1 MAAQVAAV
9 RAVSRAPEEPPPL
22 PSGGPARP
30 ASGQRAAAA
39 GPLRRGGGRQ
49 AGPAEPAAAGG
60 ARPGGAAA
68 PGRPARP
75 ARHRR
80 ALHLLPRSACRRPPR
95 SRSAATTTTGI
106 VPPPAPSPA
115 AWQPGSRRRRGGAA
129 PADGAAGRPSK
140 RETPDENGKTQRAD
154 SLIMKKIKKKKKKKH
169 REDVRGKRLKMYNK
183 EVQTVCAG
191 LTRIDK
197 ETLSQGQC
205 NNLEMNKESFRYLKD
220 EQLCR
225 LNLGMQ
231 EYRIPQGVQTP
242 FVTHQEHS
250 VRSSFLKTGTKFSN
264 FIHEEHQSNGGALVL
279 HAYMDELS
287 FLSPVEMER
296 FAEEFLALSFSENDK
311 NAAYYALAIVHGAA
325 AYLPDFLDY
334 FAFNFPN
341 TPVKMEILG
350 KKDIETTTISN
361 FHSQVNRTYCC
372 GTYRAGPMRQISLV
386 GAVDEEVGDYFPE
399 FLDMLEESPFLR
411 MTLPWGTL
419 SSLRLQ
425 CRSQS
430 DDGPI
435 MWVRPGEQMIPTA
448 DMPKSPFKRR
458 RSMNEIKNLQY
469 LPRTSEPREVLFE
482 DRTRAH
488 ADHVGQGFDWQSTA
502 AVGVLKAVQFGEW
515 SDQPRITKDVVCFHA
530 EDFTDVV
537 QRLQL
542 DLHEPPVSQIGAYD
556 QQIWEKSI
564 EQTEMKGFKS
574 KPKKKGHIQPDLID
588 VDLIRGSTFAK
599 AKPEIPWTSL
609 TRKGIVRVVF
619 FPLFSQWW
627 IQVTSQRIFMWLLV
641 LYVMQVVAVVLYFMM
656 PVVNASEVMGP
667 MCLMLLMGTVHC
679 QIVSTQINKPSG
691 NNGLSR
697 RRRIRRV
704 KLVAEKGTETE
715 NGVNAVNN
723 GIKHRHA
730 RSEYR
735 LLHFK
740 EKNKL
745 SDGEKSHQDDCT
757 NRGGVSD
764 ELSSEED
771 AEAMAQRILLRQN
784 VEGASSDNSYEE
796 KKRPLVSLNQAVS
809 QVKQALKGA
818 RDSDSV
824 VESELES
831 TLYSQDSRSCGSV
844 GSRSCSV
851 TRRDSESTRHDSETE
866 DMLWD
871 DLLHGPE
878 CRSSCTSDSEEMT
891 VRGTRRDLK
900 EDVFQQNHLFWLQN
914 TSPASAKV
922 SALIWEGNDCKKVD
936 MSVLEISGI
945 IMSRVNAYQQGVGYQ
960 MLGNIIT
967 IGLAFLPFLYRLFR
981 ADNLEQLCSFSL
993 KELLHIF
1000 CGAPASTPVIVL
1012 SAINFLERLCLTWMF
1027 FFMMCVAERT
1037 YKQRFLFAKL
1047 FSHITSA
1054 RKAKKYEIPHFR
1066 LKKVENIKIWLSLR
1080 SYLKRRGPQR
1090 SVDVVVSS
1098 VFLLALSI
1106 AFICCAQVL
1115 KGHKTFLN
1123 AAYNWE
1129 FLIWEAALLLFLLR
1143 LASLGSETNK
1153 KYSNISILLT
1163 EQINLYLKME
1173 KKPNKKEQLSL
1184 VNNVLK
1190 LSTKLLKELDT
1201 PFRLYG
1207 LTMNPLIYNITRVV
1221 ILSAVSGV
1229 ISDLLGFNIRLWKI
1243 KP

>member
-1 MAAQVAAV
+1 MA
-9 RAVSRAPEEPPPL
+9 
-22 PSGGPARP
+22 
-30 ASGQRAAAA
+30 
-39 GPLRRGGGRQ
+39 RRDAISWYQ
-49 AGPAEPAAAGG
+49 
-60 ARPGGAAA
+60 
-68 PGRPARP
+68 
-75 ARHRR
+75 
-80 ALHLLPRSACRRPPR
+80 
-95 SRSAATTTTGI
+95 
-106 VPPPAPSPA
+106 
-115 AWQPGSRRRRGGAA
+115 
-129 PADGAAGRPSK
+129 
-140 RETPDENGKTQRAD
+140 
-154 SLIMKKIKKKKKKKH
+154 KK
-169 REDVRGKRLKMYNK
+169 
-183 EVQTVCAG
+183 
-191 LTRIDK
+191 
-197 ETLSQGQC
+197 
-205 NNLEMNKESFRYLKD
+205 
-220 EQLCR
+220 
-225 LNLGMQ
+225 
-231 EYRIPQGVQTP
+231 
-242 FVTHQEHS
+242 
-250 VRSSFLKTGTKFSN
+250 
-264 FIHEEHQSNGGALVL
+264 
-279 HAYMDELS
+279 
-287 FLSPVEMER
+287 
-296 FAEEFLALSFSENDK
+296 
-311 NAAYYALAIVHGAA
+311 
-325 AYLPDFLDY
+325 
-334 FAFNFPN
+334 
-341 TPVKMEILG
+341 
-350 KKDIETTTISN
+350 
-361 FHSQVNRTYCC
+361 
-372 GTYRAGPMRQISLV
+372 
-386 GAVDEEVGDYFPE
+386 
-399 FLDMLEESPFLR
+399 
-411 MTLPWGTL
+411 
-419 SSLRLQ
+419 
-425 CRSQS
+425 
-430 DDGPI
+430 
-435 MWVRPGEQMIPTA
+435 
-448 DMPKSPFKRR
+448 
-458 RSMNEIKNLQY
+458 
-469 LPRTSEPREVLFE
+469 
-482 DRTRAH
+482 
-488 ADHVGQGFDWQSTA
+488 
-502 AVGVLKAVQFGEW
+502 
-515 SDQPRITKDVVCFHA
+515 
-530 EDFTDVV
+530 
-537 QRLQL
+537 
-542 DLHEPPVSQIGAYD
+542 IGAYD
-556 QQIWEKSI
+556 QQIWEKAV
-564 EQTEMKGFKS
+564 EQTQMKVPAAGGGAGPAPLAAHSAVCSAPQGFKN

-588 VDLIRGSTFAK
+588 VDLISGSTFAK

-641 LYVMQVVAVVLYFMM
+641 LYVMQVVAVVLYFMV
-656 PVVNASEVMGP
+656 PVVSASEVMGP
-667 MCLMLLMGTVHC
+667 LCLMLLLGTVHC
-679 QIVSTQINKPSG
+679 QIVSTQVNRAAG

-697 RRRIRRV
+697 RRRKLRKPVGVDGNSWSPPDRSSKEEQCGSASLLTNLSSLLFQRRNTRV

-715 NGVNAVNN
+715 SGVSAEGD
-723 GIKHRHA
+723 GIRPRQA
-730 RSEYR
+730 RSEHR
-735 LLHFK
+735 LLHSK
-740 EKNKL
+740 DKSKL
-745 SDGEKSHQDDCT
+745 SDGEKSHQDDGT
-757 NRGGVSD
+757 NRDGVSD

-771 AEAMAQRILLRQN
+771 AEATAQRILLHHSM
-784 VEGASSDNSYEE
+784 EGASSDNSYEE
-796 KKRPLVSLNQAVS
+796 KRKRPLVSLNQAVS

-831 TLYSQDSRSCGSV
+831 TLYRQEPRPCLSV
-844 GSRSCSV
+844 APRSCSGS
-851 TRRDSESTRHDSETE
+851 RRDSESTRQDSETE

-878 CRSSCTSDSEEMT
+878 CRSSGTSDSEE
-891 VRGTRRDLK
+891 RSARDSRRDAK

-945 IMSRVNAYQQGVGYQ
+945 IMSRVNAHQQGVGYQ

-981 ADNLEQLCSFSL
+981 TDNLEQLCSISL
-993 KELLHIF
+993 MELLHIF
-1000 CGAPASTPVIVL
+1000 CGAPASTPVLIL

-1054 RKAKKYEIPHFR
+1054 RKARKYEIPHFR

-1115 KGHKTFLN
+1115 KGHKTFLS

-1129 FLIWEAALLLFLLR
+1129 FLMWEAALLLFLLR

-1190 LSTKLLKELDT
+1190 LSTKLLKELDS

>member
-1 MAAQVAAV
+1 
-9 RAVSRAPEEPPPL
+9 
-22 PSGGPARP
+22 
-30 ASGQRAAAA
+30 
-39 GPLRRGGGRQ
+39 
-49 AGPAEPAAAGG
+49 
-60 ARPGGAAA
+60 
-68 PGRPARP
+68 
-75 ARHRR
+75 
-80 ALHLLPRSACRRPPR
+80 
-95 SRSAATTTTGI
+95 
-106 VPPPAPSPA
+106 
-115 AWQPGSRRRRGGAA
+115 
-129 PADGAAGRPSK
+129 
-140 RETPDENGKTQRAD
+140 
-154 SLIMKKIKKKKKKKH
+154 
-169 REDVRGKRLKMYNK
+169 
-183 EVQTVCAG
+183 
-191 LTRIDK
+191 
-197 ETLSQGQC
+197 
-205 NNLEMNKESFRYLKD
+205 
-220 EQLCR
+220 
-225 LNLGMQ
+225 
-231 EYRIPQGVQTP
+231 
-242 FVTHQEHS
+242 
-250 VRSSFLKTGTKFSN
+250 
-264 FIHEEHQSNGGALVL
+264 
-279 HAYMDELS
+279 
-287 FLSPVEMER
+287 
-296 FAEEFLALSFSENDK
+296 
-311 NAAYYALAIVHGAA
+311 
-325 AYLPDFLDY
+325 
-334 FAFNFPN
+334 
-341 TPVKMEILG
+341 
-350 KKDIETTTISN
+350 
-361 FHSQVNRTYCC
+361 
-372 GTYRAGPMRQISLV
+372 
-386 GAVDEEVGDYFPE
+386 
-399 FLDMLEESPFLR
+399 
-411 MTLPWGTL
+411 
-419 SSLRLQ
+419 
-425 CRSQS
+425 
-430 DDGPI
+430 
-435 MWVRPGEQMIPTA
+435 
-448 DMPKSPFKRR
+448 
-458 RSMNEIKNLQY
+458 
-469 LPRTSEPREVLFE
+469 
-482 DRTRAH
+482 
-488 ADHVGQGFDWQSTA
+488 
-502 AVGVLKAVQFGEW
+502 
-515 SDQPRITKDVVCFHA
+515 
-530 EDFTDVV
+530 
-537 QRLQL
+537 
-542 DLHEPPVSQIGAYD
+542 
-556 QQIWEKSI
+556 
-564 EQTEMKGFKS
+564 
-574 KPKKKGHIQPDLID
+574 
-588 VDLIRGSTFAK
+588 GSTFAK

-641 LYVMQVVAVVLYFMM
+641 LYVMQVIAVVLYFMM
-656 PVVNASEVMGP
+656 PVVNASEVLGP

-679 QIVSTQINKPSG
+679 QIVSTQISKPAG
-691 NNGLSR
+691 ANGLSR
-697 RRRIRRV
+697 RRRKLRKSVGVDGNCWSSPDKNSKEEESESASILNLFNMLFRRRIRRI

-715 NGVNAVNN
+715 NGVNAVDNS
-723 GIKHRHA
+723 IKHRHG
-730 RSEYR
+730 RSESR

-745 SDGEKSHQDDCT
+745 SDGEKSHQDDCANT
-757 NRGGVSD
+757 GGVSE

-771 AEAMAQRILLRQN
+771 AEAMAQRVLLHQN
-784 VEGASSDNSYEE
+784 MEGASSDNSYEE
-796 KKRPLVSLNQAVS
+796 ERRPLLSLHQAVS
-809 QVKQALKGA
+809 QVKKALEGA

-831 TLYSQDSRSCGSV
+831 TLSIQDSRSCASLR
-844 GSRSCSV
+844 SRSCSM

-878 CRSSCTSDSEEMT
+878 CRSSCTSDSEDT
-891 VRGTRRDLK
+891 AVRGARRDLK
-900 EDVFQQNHLFWLQN
+900 DDVFQQNHLFWLQN

-967 IGLAFLPFLYRLFR
+967 IGLASLPFLYRLFR

-1000 CGAPASTPVIVL
+1000 CGAPVSTPVIVL
-1012 SAINFLERLCLTWMF
+1012 SVINFLERLCLTWIF

-1054 RKAKKYEIPHFR
+1054 RKARKYEIPHFR

-1098 VFLLALSI
+1098 IFLLALSI

-1229 ISDLLGFNIRLWKI
+1229 ISDLLGFNIRV
-1243 KP
+1243 

>member
-1 MAAQVAAV
+1 MAACERDAISWYQ
-9 RAVSRAPEEPPPL
+9 
-22 PSGGPARP
+22 
-30 ASGQRAAAA
+30 
-39 GPLRRGGGRQ
+39 
-49 AGPAEPAAAGG
+49 
-60 ARPGGAAA
+60 
-68 PGRPARP
+68 
-75 ARHRR
+75 
-80 ALHLLPRSACRRPPR
+80 
-95 SRSAATTTTGI
+95 
-106 VPPPAPSPA
+106 
-115 AWQPGSRRRRGGAA
+115 
-129 PADGAAGRPSK
+129 
-140 RETPDENGKTQRAD
+140 
-154 SLIMKKIKKKKKKKH
+154 KK
-169 REDVRGKRLKMYNK
+169 V
-183 EVQTVCAG
+183 
-191 LTRIDK
+191 
-197 ETLSQGQC
+197 
-205 NNLEMNKESFRYLKD
+205 
-220 EQLCR
+220 
-225 LNLGMQ
+225 
-231 EYRIPQGVQTP
+231 
-242 FVTHQEHS
+242 
-250 VRSSFLKTGTKFSN
+250 
-264 FIHEEHQSNGGALVL
+264 
-279 HAYMDELS
+279 
-287 FLSPVEMER
+287 
-296 FAEEFLALSFSENDK
+296 
-311 NAAYYALAIVHGAA
+311 
-325 AYLPDFLDY
+325 
-334 FAFNFPN
+334 
-341 TPVKMEILG
+341 
-350 KKDIETTTISN
+350 
-361 FHSQVNRTYCC
+361 
-372 GTYRAGPMRQISLV
+372 
-386 GAVDEEVGDYFPE
+386 
-399 FLDMLEESPFLR
+399 
-411 MTLPWGTL
+411 
-419 SSLRLQ
+419 
-425 CRSQS
+425 
-430 DDGPI
+430 
-435 MWVRPGEQMIPTA
+435 
-448 DMPKSPFKRR
+448 
-458 RSMNEIKNLQY
+458 
-469 LPRTSEPREVLFE
+469 
-482 DRTRAH
+482 
-488 ADHVGQGFDWQSTA
+488 
-502 AVGVLKAVQFGEW
+502 
-515 SDQPRITKDVVCFHA
+515 
-530 EDFTDVV
+530 
-537 QRLQL
+537 
-542 DLHEPPVSQIGAYD
+542 GAYD
-556 QQIWEKSI
+556 QQIWEKAI

-574 KPKKKGHIQPDLID
+574 KPKRKGHIQADLID

-619 FPLFSQWW
+619 FPLFSRWW
-627 IQVTSQRIFMWLLV
+627 IQVTSQRIFTWLLL
-641 LYVMQVVAVVLYFMM
+641 LYVMQVVAVILYLAM

-679 QIVSTQINKPSG
+679 QIVSTQMNKTAG

-697 RRRIRRV
+697 RRRKLRKSVGADGSSWAPPDRASTEQQAESTSTLSSLFGILFRRRV
-704 KLVAEKGTETE
+704 KSSKLVAEKGTETE
-715 NGVNAVNN
+715 HGVSAVNN
-723 GIKHRHA
+723 GVKHRHG
-730 RSEYR
+730 RSEHR

-745 SDGEKSHQDDCT
+745 SDVEKSHQDDCT
-757 NRGGVSD
+757 NRDGASD

-771 AEAMAQRILLRQN
+771 AEAVAERILLRQH

-796 KKRPLVSLNQAVS
+796 KKKQCPVSLNQAVS
-809 QVKQALKGA
+809 QVKQALRGV

-824 VESELES
+824 AESELES
-831 TLYSQDSRSCGSV
+831 TLYNQDSRSCVSV

-851 TRRDSESTRHDSETE
+851 TRRDSESTRQDSETE

-878 CRSSCTSDSEEMT
+878 CRSSCTSDSEEETMK
-891 VRGTRRDLK
+891 GGRRDLK
-900 EDVFQQNHLFWLQN
+900 EDVFQQNHLLWLQN
-914 TSPASAKV
+914 TSPESAKV

-960 MLGNIIT
+960 MLGNVIT
-967 IGLAFLPFLYRLFR
+967 IGLAFLPFLYRLFHT
-981 ADNLEQLCSFSL
+981 DNIEQLCSISL

-1000 CGAPASTPVIVL
+1000 CGAPASIPVIVL
-1012 SAINFLERLCLTWMF
+1012 STINFLERLCLTWMF

-1054 RKAKKYEIPHFR
+1054 RKARKYEIPHFR

-1098 VFLLALSI
+1098 IFLLALSI

-1115 KGHKTFLN
+1115 KGHKTFLS

>member
-1 MAAQVAAV
+1 MAA
-9 RAVSRAPEEPPPL
+9 
-22 PSGGPARP
+22 
-30 ASGQRAAAA
+30 
-39 GPLRRGGGRQ
+39 RG
-49 AGPAEPAAAGG
+49 
-60 ARPGGAAA
+60 
-68 PGRPARP
+68 
-75 ARHRR
+75 
-80 ALHLLPRSACRRPPR
+80 
-95 SRSAATTTTGI
+95 
-106 VPPPAPSPA
+106 
-115 AWQPGSRRRRGGAA
+115 
-129 PADGAAGRPSK
+129 ADAISWY
-140 RETPDENGKTQRAD
+140 Q
-154 SLIMKKIKKKKKKKH
+154 KK
-169 REDVRGKRLKMYNK
+169 
-183 EVQTVCAG
+183 
-191 LTRIDK
+191 
-197 ETLSQGQC
+197 
-205 NNLEMNKESFRYLKD
+205 
-220 EQLCR
+220 
-225 LNLGMQ
+225 
-231 EYRIPQGVQTP
+231 
-242 FVTHQEHS
+242 
-250 VRSSFLKTGTKFSN
+250 
-264 FIHEEHQSNGGALVL
+264 
-279 HAYMDELS
+279 
-287 FLSPVEMER
+287 
-296 FAEEFLALSFSENDK
+296 
-311 NAAYYALAIVHGAA
+311 
-325 AYLPDFLDY
+325 
-334 FAFNFPN
+334 
-341 TPVKMEILG
+341 
-350 KKDIETTTISN
+350 
-361 FHSQVNRTYCC
+361 
-372 GTYRAGPMRQISLV
+372 
-386 GAVDEEVGDYFPE
+386 
-399 FLDMLEESPFLR
+399 
-411 MTLPWGTL
+411 
-419 SSLRLQ
+419 
-425 CRSQS
+425 
-430 DDGPI
+430 
-435 MWVRPGEQMIPTA
+435 
-448 DMPKSPFKRR
+448 
-458 RSMNEIKNLQY
+458 
-469 LPRTSEPREVLFE
+469 
-482 DRTRAH
+482 
-488 ADHVGQGFDWQSTA
+488 
-502 AVGVLKAVQFGEW
+502 
-515 SDQPRITKDVVCFHA
+515 
-530 EDFTDVV
+530 
-537 QRLQL
+537 
-542 DLHEPPVSQIGAYD
+542 IGAYD

-641 LYVMQVVAVVLYFMM
+641 LYVMQVIAVVLYFMM

-715 NGVNAVNN
+715 NGVNSVNN

-745 SDGEKSHQDDCT
+745 SDGEKSHQDDRT

-771 AEAMAQRILLRQN
+771 AEAMAQRILLHQN

-796 KKRPLVSLNQAVS
+796 KKKRPLVSLNQAVS

-831 TLYSQDSRSCGSV
+831 ALNSQDSRSCTSV

-967 IGLAFLPFLYRLFR
+967 VGLAFLPFLYRLFR
-981 ADNLEQLCSFSL
+981 TDNLEQLCSISL

-1054 RKAKKYEIPHFR
+1054 RKARKYEIPHFR

-1163 EQINLYLKME
+1163 EQVSPFSLFSPWLCG
-1173 KKPNKKEQLSL
+1173 LS
-1184 VNNVLK
+1184 
-1190 LSTKLLKELDT
+1190 
-1201 PFRLYG
+1201 G
-1207 LTMNPLIYNITRVV
+1207 YNDC
-1221 ILSAVSGV
+1221 
-1229 ISDLLGFNIRLWKI
+1229 ISDQLKKYWNQIFKFRNQPLCWTEGSEPLYKQLNIRTDSNSKILDYFCLWVNMLATSIGKRMMI
-1243 KP
+1243 SLLNSCLWMHDLRRGSRLQNMALTSLS

>member
-1 MAAQVAAV
+1 MA
-9 RAVSRAPEEPPPL
+9 SRDRDAI
-22 PSGGPARP
+22 SWY
-30 ASGQRAAAA
+30 Q
-39 GPLRRGGGRQ
+39 
-49 AGPAEPAAAGG
+49 
-60 ARPGGAAA
+60 
-68 PGRPARP
+68 
-75 ARHRR
+75 
-80 ALHLLPRSACRRPPR
+80 
-95 SRSAATTTTGI
+95 
-106 VPPPAPSPA
+106 
-115 AWQPGSRRRRGGAA
+115 
-129 PADGAAGRPSK
+129 
-140 RETPDENGKTQRAD
+140 
-154 SLIMKKIKKKKKKKH
+154 KK
-169 REDVRGKRLKMYNK
+169 V
-183 EVQTVCAG
+183 
-191 LTRIDK
+191 
-197 ETLSQGQC
+197 
-205 NNLEMNKESFRYLKD
+205 
-220 EQLCR
+220 
-225 LNLGMQ
+225 
-231 EYRIPQGVQTP
+231 
-242 FVTHQEHS
+242 
-250 VRSSFLKTGTKFSN
+250 
-264 FIHEEHQSNGGALVL
+264 
-279 HAYMDELS
+279 
-287 FLSPVEMER
+287 
-296 FAEEFLALSFSENDK
+296 
-311 NAAYYALAIVHGAA
+311 
-325 AYLPDFLDY
+325 
-334 FAFNFPN
+334 
-341 TPVKMEILG
+341 
-350 KKDIETTTISN
+350 
-361 FHSQVNRTYCC
+361 
-372 GTYRAGPMRQISLV
+372 
-386 GAVDEEVGDYFPE
+386 
-399 FLDMLEESPFLR
+399 
-411 MTLPWGTL
+411 
-419 SSLRLQ
+419 
-425 CRSQS
+425 
-430 DDGPI
+430 
-435 MWVRPGEQMIPTA
+435 
-448 DMPKSPFKRR
+448 
-458 RSMNEIKNLQY
+458 
-469 LPRTSEPREVLFE
+469 
-482 DRTRAH
+482 
-488 ADHVGQGFDWQSTA
+488 
-502 AVGVLKAVQFGEW
+502 
-515 SDQPRITKDVVCFHA
+515 
-530 EDFTDVV
+530 
-537 QRLQL
+537 
-542 DLHEPPVSQIGAYD
+542 GAYD

-564 EQTEMKGFKS
+564 EQTEMKGFKT

-679 QIVSTQINKPSG
+679 QIVSTQINRPSG
-691 NNGLSR
+691 SNGLGR

-723 GIKHRHA
+723 GVKHRHA

-745 SDGEKSHQDDCT
+745 SDGEKSHQGDGAH
-757 NRGGVSD
+757 RGVSE
-764 ELSSEED
+764 ELSSEEE
-771 AEAMAQRILLRQN
+771 AEATAQRVLLRQN
-784 VEGASSDNSYEE
+784 LEGASSDNSYEE
-796 KKRPLVSLNQAVS
+796 KKKRPLVSLNQAVS
-809 QVKQALKGA
+809 QVLVFNLSHFPPELFAVDVELVFLWCWQVKQALKGA

-831 TLYSQDSRSCGSV
+831 TLYSQDSRSCLSV

-878 CRSSCTSDSEEMT
+878 CRSSCTSDSEETT
-891 VRGTRRDLK
+891 VRGGRRDLK

-945 IMSRVNAYQQGVGYQ
+945 IMSRVNAYQQGAGYQ

-967 IGLAFLPFLYRLFR
+967 LGLAFLPFLYRLFR
-981 ADNLEQLCSFSL
+981 TDHLEQLCSLSL
-993 KELLHIF
+993 MELLHIF
-1000 CGAPASTPVIVL
+1000 CGAPASAPVVVL

-1054 RKAKKYEIPHFR
+1054 RKARKYEIPHFR

-1098 VFLLALSI
+1098 IFLLALSI

-1229 ISDLLGFNIRLWKI
+1229 ISDLLGFNIRVSVTAPPQPPAATWSGALQPRCHI
-1243 KP
+1243 PAPGGRSRV

>member
-1 MAAQVAAV
+1 
-9 RAVSRAPEEPPPL
+9 
-22 PSGGPARP
+22 
-30 ASGQRAAAA
+30 
-39 GPLRRGGGRQ
+39 
-49 AGPAEPAAAGG
+49 
-60 ARPGGAAA
+60 
-68 PGRPARP
+68 
-75 ARHRR
+75 
-80 ALHLLPRSACRRPPR
+80 
-95 SRSAATTTTGI
+95 
-106 VPPPAPSPA
+106 
-115 AWQPGSRRRRGGAA
+115 
-129 PADGAAGRPSK
+129 
-140 RETPDENGKTQRAD
+140 
-154 SLIMKKIKKKKKKKH
+154 
-169 REDVRGKRLKMYNK
+169 
-183 EVQTVCAG
+183 
-191 LTRIDK
+191 
-197 ETLSQGQC
+197 
-205 NNLEMNKESFRYLKD
+205 
-220 EQLCR
+220 
-225 LNLGMQ
+225 
-231 EYRIPQGVQTP
+231 
-242 FVTHQEHS
+242 
-250 VRSSFLKTGTKFSN
+250 
-264 FIHEEHQSNGGALVL
+264 
-279 HAYMDELS
+279 
-287 FLSPVEMER
+287 
-296 FAEEFLALSFSENDK
+296 
-311 NAAYYALAIVHGAA
+311 
-325 AYLPDFLDY
+325 
-334 FAFNFPN
+334 
-341 TPVKMEILG
+341 
-350 KKDIETTTISN
+350 
-361 FHSQVNRTYCC
+361 
-372 GTYRAGPMRQISLV
+372 
-386 GAVDEEVGDYFPE
+386 
-399 FLDMLEESPFLR
+399 
-411 MTLPWGTL
+411 
-419 SSLRLQ
+419 
-425 CRSQS
+425 
-430 DDGPI
+430 
-435 MWVRPGEQMIPTA
+435 
-448 DMPKSPFKRR
+448 
-458 RSMNEIKNLQY
+458 
-469 LPRTSEPREVLFE
+469 
-482 DRTRAH
+482 
-488 ADHVGQGFDWQSTA
+488 
-502 AVGVLKAVQFGEW
+502 
-515 SDQPRITKDVVCFHA
+515 
-530 EDFTDVV
+530 
-537 QRLQL
+537 
-542 DLHEPPVSQIGAYD
+542 
-556 QQIWEKSI
+556 
-564 EQTEMKGFKS
+564 
-574 KPKKKGHIQPDLID
+574 
-588 VDLIRGSTFAK
+588 
-599 AKPEIPWTSL
+599 
-609 TRKGIVRVVF
+609 
-619 FPLFSQWW
+619 
-627 IQVTSQRIFMWLLV
+627 MWLLV
-641 LYVMQVVAVVLYFMM
+641 LYVMQVIAVVLYFMV

-679 QIVSTQINKPSG
+679 QIVSTQVSRPSG
-691 NNGLSR
+691 SNGLGR

-715 NGVNAVNN
+715 NGVSAVNN
-723 GIKHRHA
+723 GVRHRHG
-730 RSEYR
+730 RSEHR

-745 SDGEKSHQDDCT
+745 SDGEKSHQGDGVH
-757 NRGGVSD
+757 RGVSE
-764 ELSSEED
+764 ELSSEEE
-771 AEAMAQRILLRQN
+771 AEATAQRVLLRQSL
-784 VEGASSDNSYEE
+784 EGASSDNSYEE
-796 KKRPLVSLNQAVS
+796 KKKRPLVSLNQAVS
-809 QVKQALKGA
+809 QVKQVLKGA

-831 TLYSQDSRSCGSV
+831 TLYGQDSRSCLSV

-878 CRSSCTSDSEEMT
+878 CRSSCSSDSEDT
-891 VRGTRRDLK
+891 AVRGGRRDLK

-945 IMSRVNAYQQGVGYQ
+945 IMSRVNAYQQGAGYQ

-967 IGLAFLPFLYRLFR
+967 LGLAFLPFLYRLFR
-981 ADNLEQLCSFSL
+981 TDHLEQLCSLSL
-993 KELLHIF
+993 TELLHIF
-1000 CGAPASTPVIVL
+1000 CGAPASAPVVVL

-1054 RKAKKYEIPHFR
+1054 RKARKYEIPHFR

-1098 VFLLALSI
+1098 IFLLALSI

>member
-1 MAAQVAAV
+1 MAA
-9 RAVSRAPEEPPPL
+9 
-22 PSGGPARP
+22 
-30 ASGQRAAAA
+30 
-39 GPLRRGGGRQ
+39 
-49 AGPAEPAAAGG
+49 
-60 ARPGGAAA
+60 
-68 PGRPARP
+68 
-75 ARHRR
+75 
-80 ALHLLPRSACRRPPR
+80 
-95 SRSAATTTTGI
+95 
-106 VPPPAPSPA
+106 
-115 AWQPGSRRRRGGAA
+115 
-129 PADGAAGRPSK
+129 
-140 RETPDENGKTQRAD
+140 PDRDAISWYQ
-154 SLIMKKIKKKKKKKH
+154 KK
-169 REDVRGKRLKMYNK
+169 
-183 EVQTVCAG
+183 
-191 LTRIDK
+191 
-197 ETLSQGQC
+197 
-205 NNLEMNKESFRYLKD
+205 
-220 EQLCR
+220 
-225 LNLGMQ
+225 
-231 EYRIPQGVQTP
+231 
-242 FVTHQEHS
+242 
-250 VRSSFLKTGTKFSN
+250 
-264 FIHEEHQSNGGALVL
+264 
-279 HAYMDELS
+279 
-287 FLSPVEMER
+287 
-296 FAEEFLALSFSENDK
+296 
-311 NAAYYALAIVHGAA
+311 
-325 AYLPDFLDY
+325 
-334 FAFNFPN
+334 
-341 TPVKMEILG
+341 
-350 KKDIETTTISN
+350 
-361 FHSQVNRTYCC
+361 
-372 GTYRAGPMRQISLV
+372 
-386 GAVDEEVGDYFPE
+386 
-399 FLDMLEESPFLR
+399 
-411 MTLPWGTL
+411 
-419 SSLRLQ
+419 
-425 CRSQS
+425 
-430 DDGPI
+430 
-435 MWVRPGEQMIPTA
+435 
-448 DMPKSPFKRR
+448 
-458 RSMNEIKNLQY
+458 
-469 LPRTSEPREVLFE
+469 
-482 DRTRAH
+482 
-488 ADHVGQGFDWQSTA
+488 
-502 AVGVLKAVQFGEW
+502 
-515 SDQPRITKDVVCFHA
+515 
-530 EDFTDVV
+530 
-537 QRLQL
+537 
-542 DLHEPPVSQIGAYD
+542 IGAYD

-564 EQTEMKGFKS
+564 EHTEMKGLKS

-641 LYVMQVVAVVLYFMM
+641 LYVMQVIAVVLYFMM

-679 QIVSTQINKPSG
+679 QIVSTQINRPSG
-691 NNGLSR
+691 SNGLSR

-715 NGVNAVNN
+715 NGVNGVNN
-723 GIKHRHA
+723 GIKHRPA

-740 EKNKL
+740 EKKKL

-764 ELSSEED
+764 ELSSEEE

-784 VEGASSDNSYEE
+784 LEGASSDNSCEE
-796 KKRPLVSLNQAVS
+796 KKERPLVSLNQAVS
-809 QVKQALKGA
+809 QVKEALKNT

-824 VESELES
+824 MESELES
-831 TLYSQDSRSCGSV
+831 TLYGQDLRSCVHV

-851 TRRDSESTRHDSETE
+851 GRRDSESTRHDSETE

-878 CRSSCTSDSEEMT
+878 CRSSCTSDSEEIT
-891 VRGTRRDLK
+891 VRDPRRDAK

-960 MLGNIIT
+960 MLGNILT

-981 ADNLEQLCSFSL
+981 TDNLEQLCSISL

-1054 RKAKKYEIPHFR
+1054 RKARKYEIPHFR

-1098 VFLLALSI
+1098 IFLLALSI

>member
-1 MAAQVAAV
+1 M
-9 RAVSRAPEEPPPL
+9 
-22 PSGGPARP
+22 
-30 ASGQRAAAA
+30 
-39 GPLRRGGGRQ
+39 
-49 AGPAEPAAAGG
+49 
-60 ARPGGAAA
+60 
-68 PGRPARP
+68 
-75 ARHRR
+75 
-80 ALHLLPRSACRRPPR
+80 ACRDRDAI
-95 SRSAATTTTGI
+95 S
-106 VPPPAPSPA
+106 
-115 AWQPGSRRRRGGAA
+115 WYQ
-129 PADGAAGRPSK
+129 
-140 RETPDENGKTQRAD
+140 
-154 SLIMKKIKKKKKKKH
+154 KK
-169 REDVRGKRLKMYNK
+169 
-183 EVQTVCAG
+183 
-191 LTRIDK
+191 
-197 ETLSQGQC
+197 
-205 NNLEMNKESFRYLKD
+205 
-220 EQLCR
+220 
-225 LNLGMQ
+225 
-231 EYRIPQGVQTP
+231 
-242 FVTHQEHS
+242 
-250 VRSSFLKTGTKFSN
+250 
-264 FIHEEHQSNGGALVL
+264 
-279 HAYMDELS
+279 
-287 FLSPVEMER
+287 
-296 FAEEFLALSFSENDK
+296 
-311 NAAYYALAIVHGAA
+311 
-325 AYLPDFLDY
+325 
-334 FAFNFPN
+334 
-341 TPVKMEILG
+341 
-350 KKDIETTTISN
+350 
-361 FHSQVNRTYCC
+361 
-372 GTYRAGPMRQISLV
+372 
-386 GAVDEEVGDYFPE
+386 
-399 FLDMLEESPFLR
+399 
-411 MTLPWGTL
+411 
-419 SSLRLQ
+419 
-425 CRSQS
+425 
-430 DDGPI
+430 
-435 MWVRPGEQMIPTA
+435 
-448 DMPKSPFKRR
+448 
-458 RSMNEIKNLQY
+458 
-469 LPRTSEPREVLFE
+469 
-482 DRTRAH
+482 
-488 ADHVGQGFDWQSTA
+488 
-502 AVGVLKAVQFGEW
+502 
-515 SDQPRITKDVVCFHA
+515 
-530 EDFTDVV
+530 
-537 QRLQL
+537 
-542 DLHEPPVSQIGAYD
+542 IGAYD

-564 EQTEMKGFKS
+564 EQTEMKGLKT

-641 LYVMQVVAVVLYFMM
+641 LYVMQVVAVVLYFTM

-735 LLHFK
+735 PLHFK

-745 SDGEKSHQDDCT
+745 SDGEKSHQDGSA
-757 NRGGVSD
+757 NRGAISD

-771 AEAMAQRILLRQN
+771 AEATAQRILLHQN

-796 KKRPLVSLNQAVS
+796 KKKRPLVSLNYAVS
-809 QVKQALKGA
+809 QVKQVLKGA

-831 TLYSQDSRSCGSV
+831 ALYSQDSRSCVSV
-844 GSRSCSV
+844 GARSCAGS
-851 TRRDSESTRHDSETE
+851 RRDSESTRHDSETE

-878 CRSSCTSDSEEMT
+878 CRSSCTSDSEDTT

-900 EDVFQQNHLFWLQN
+900 EDVFQQNHLLWLQN

-960 MLGNIIT
+960 MLGNVIT
-967 IGLAFLPFLYRLFR
+967 IGLAFLPFLYRLFCT
-981 ADNLEQLCSFSL
+981 DNLEQLCSISL

-1000 CGAPASTPVIVL
+1000 CGAPASTAVVVL
-1012 SAINFLERLCLTWMF
+1012 SVINFLERLCLTWMF

-1054 RKAKKYEIPHFR
+1054 RKARKYEIPHFR

-1115 KGHKTFLN
+1115 KGHKTFLK

-1229 ISDLLGFNIRLWKI
+1229 VSDLLGFNIRLWKI

>member
-1 MAAQVAAV
+1 M
-9 RAVSRAPEEPPPL
+9 
-22 PSGGPARP
+22 
-30 ASGQRAAAA
+30 
-39 GPLRRGGGRQ
+39 
-49 AGPAEPAAAGG
+49 
-60 ARPGGAAA
+60 
-68 PGRPARP
+68 
-75 ARHRR
+75 
-80 ALHLLPRSACRRPPR
+80 ACRDAI
-95 SRSAATTTTGI
+95 S
-106 VPPPAPSPA
+106 
-115 AWQPGSRRRRGGAA
+115 WYQ
-129 PADGAAGRPSK
+129 
-140 RETPDENGKTQRAD
+140 
-154 SLIMKKIKKKKKKKH
+154 KK
-169 REDVRGKRLKMYNK
+169 
-183 EVQTVCAG
+183 
-191 LTRIDK
+191 
-197 ETLSQGQC
+197 
-205 NNLEMNKESFRYLKD
+205 
-220 EQLCR
+220 
-225 LNLGMQ
+225 
-231 EYRIPQGVQTP
+231 
-242 FVTHQEHS
+242 
-250 VRSSFLKTGTKFSN
+250 
-264 FIHEEHQSNGGALVL
+264 
-279 HAYMDELS
+279 
-287 FLSPVEMER
+287 
-296 FAEEFLALSFSENDK
+296 
-311 NAAYYALAIVHGAA
+311 
-325 AYLPDFLDY
+325 
-334 FAFNFPN
+334 
-341 TPVKMEILG
+341 
-350 KKDIETTTISN
+350 
-361 FHSQVNRTYCC
+361 
-372 GTYRAGPMRQISLV
+372 
-386 GAVDEEVGDYFPE
+386 
-399 FLDMLEESPFLR
+399 
-411 MTLPWGTL
+411 
-419 SSLRLQ
+419 
-425 CRSQS
+425 
-430 DDGPI
+430 
-435 MWVRPGEQMIPTA
+435 
-448 DMPKSPFKRR
+448 
-458 RSMNEIKNLQY
+458 
-469 LPRTSEPREVLFE
+469 
-482 DRTRAH
+482 
-488 ADHVGQGFDWQSTA
+488 
-502 AVGVLKAVQFGEW
+502 
-515 SDQPRITKDVVCFHA
+515 
-530 EDFTDVV
+530 
-537 QRLQL
+537 
-542 DLHEPPVSQIGAYD
+542 IGAYD
-556 QQIWEKSI
+556 QQIWEKAV
-564 EQTEMKGFKS
+564 EQTQMKGFKN

-588 VDLIRGSTFAK
+588 VDLISGSTFAK

-641 LYVMQVVAVVLYFMM
+641 LYVMQVVAVVLYFMV
-656 PVVNASEVMGP
+656 PVVSASEVMGP
-667 MCLMLLMGTVHC
+667 MCLMLLLGTVHC
-679 QIVSTQINKPSG
+679 QIVSTQVNRPAG

-697 RRRIRRV
+697 RRRNRRV

-715 NGVNAVNN
+715 SAVDDC
-723 GIKHRHA
+723 IKPRQP
-730 RSEYR
+730 RSEHR
-735 LLHFK
+735 LLHSK
-740 EKNKL
+740 EKSKL
-745 SDGEKSHQDDCT
+745 SDGEKSHQDDGT
-757 NRGGVSD
+757 NRDGVSD

-771 AEAMAQRILLRQN
+771 AGAMAQRILLRHSM
-784 VEGASSDNSYEE
+784 EGASSDNSYEE
-796 KKRPLVSLNQAVS
+796 KKKRPLVSLNQAVS

-831 TLYSQDSRSCGSV
+831 TLYRQDPRSCLSV
-844 GSRSCSV
+844 GPRSCSV
-851 TRRDSESTRHDSETE
+851 SRRDSESTRQDSETE

-878 CRSSCTSDSEEMT
+878 CRSSGTSDSEE
-891 VRGTRRDLK
+891 RSARDSRRDLK

-945 IMSRVNAYQQGVGYQ
+945 IMSRVNAHQQGVGYQ

-981 ADNLEQLCSFSL
+981 TDNLEQLCSISL
-993 KELLHIF
+993 MELLHIF
-1000 CGAPASTPVIVL
+1000 CGAPASTPVLIL

-1054 RKAKKYEIPHFR
+1054 RKARKYEIPHFR

-1129 FLIWEAALLLFLLR
+1129 FLMWEAALLLFLLR

-1190 LSTKLLKELDT
+1190 LSTKLLKELDS

>member
-1 MAAQVAAV
+1 MA
-9 RAVSRAPEEPPPL
+9 SRDRDAI
-22 PSGGPARP
+22 SWY
-30 ASGQRAAAA
+30 Q
-39 GPLRRGGGRQ
+39 
-49 AGPAEPAAAGG
+49 
-60 ARPGGAAA
+60 
-68 PGRPARP
+68 
-75 ARHRR
+75 
-80 ALHLLPRSACRRPPR
+80 
-95 SRSAATTTTGI
+95 
-106 VPPPAPSPA
+106 
-115 AWQPGSRRRRGGAA
+115 
-129 PADGAAGRPSK
+129 
-140 RETPDENGKTQRAD
+140 
-154 SLIMKKIKKKKKKKH
+154 KK
-169 REDVRGKRLKMYNK
+169 V
-183 EVQTVCAG
+183 
-191 LTRIDK
+191 
-197 ETLSQGQC
+197 
-205 NNLEMNKESFRYLKD
+205 
-220 EQLCR
+220 
-225 LNLGMQ
+225 
-231 EYRIPQGVQTP
+231 
-242 FVTHQEHS
+242 
-250 VRSSFLKTGTKFSN
+250 
-264 FIHEEHQSNGGALVL
+264 
-279 HAYMDELS
+279 
-287 FLSPVEMER
+287 
-296 FAEEFLALSFSENDK
+296 
-311 NAAYYALAIVHGAA
+311 
-325 AYLPDFLDY
+325 
-334 FAFNFPN
+334 
-341 TPVKMEILG
+341 
-350 KKDIETTTISN
+350 
-361 FHSQVNRTYCC
+361 
-372 GTYRAGPMRQISLV
+372 
-386 GAVDEEVGDYFPE
+386 
-399 FLDMLEESPFLR
+399 
-411 MTLPWGTL
+411 
-419 SSLRLQ
+419 
-425 CRSQS
+425 
-430 DDGPI
+430 
-435 MWVRPGEQMIPTA
+435 
-448 DMPKSPFKRR
+448 
-458 RSMNEIKNLQY
+458 
-469 LPRTSEPREVLFE
+469 
-482 DRTRAH
+482 
-488 ADHVGQGFDWQSTA
+488 
-502 AVGVLKAVQFGEW
+502 
-515 SDQPRITKDVVCFHA
+515 
-530 EDFTDVV
+530 
-537 QRLQL
+537 
-542 DLHEPPVSQIGAYD
+542 GAYD

-564 EQTEMKGFKS
+564 EQTEMKGFKN

-641 LYVMQVVAVVLYFMM
+641 LYVMQVIAVVLYFMM

-679 QIVSTQINKPSG
+679 QIVSTQINRPSG
-691 NNGLSR
+691 NNGLGR

-715 NGVNAVNN
+715 SGVNAVNN
-723 GIKHRHA
+723 DIKHRHA
-730 RSEYR
+730 RSEHG

-764 ELSSEED
+764 ELSSDED
-771 AEAMAQRILLRQN
+771 AEAMAQRVLLRQN
-784 VEGASSDNSYEE
+784 MEGASSDNSYEE
-796 KKRPLVSLNQAVS
+796 KKKRPLVSLNEAVS

-831 TLYSQDSRSCGSV
+831 TLYSQDLRSCIGE

-878 CRSSCTSDSEEMT
+878 CRSSCTSDSEEAT
-891 VRGTRRDLK
+891 AIGTRRDLK

-981 ADNLEQLCSFSL
+981 TDNLEQLCSISL
-993 KELLHIF
+993 TELLHIF

-1054 RKAKKYEIPHFR
+1054 RKARKYEIPHFR

-1153 KYSNISILLT
+1153 KYSSISILLT

>member
-1 MAAQVAAV
+1 M
-9 RAVSRAPEEPPPL
+9 
-22 PSGGPARP
+22 
-30 ASGQRAAAA
+30 
-39 GPLRRGGGRQ
+39 
-49 AGPAEPAAAGG
+49 
-60 ARPGGAAA
+60 
-68 PGRPARP
+68 
-75 ARHRR
+75 
-80 ALHLLPRSACRRPPR
+80 ACRDAI
-95 SRSAATTTTGI
+95 S
-106 VPPPAPSPA
+106 
-115 AWQPGSRRRRGGAA
+115 WYQ
-129 PADGAAGRPSK
+129 
-140 RETPDENGKTQRAD
+140 
-154 SLIMKKIKKKKKKKH
+154 KK
-169 REDVRGKRLKMYNK
+169 
-183 EVQTVCAG
+183 
-191 LTRIDK
+191 
-197 ETLSQGQC
+197 
-205 NNLEMNKESFRYLKD
+205 
-220 EQLCR
+220 
-225 LNLGMQ
+225 
-231 EYRIPQGVQTP
+231 
-242 FVTHQEHS
+242 
-250 VRSSFLKTGTKFSN
+250 
-264 FIHEEHQSNGGALVL
+264 
-279 HAYMDELS
+279 
-287 FLSPVEMER
+287 
-296 FAEEFLALSFSENDK
+296 
-311 NAAYYALAIVHGAA
+311 
-325 AYLPDFLDY
+325 
-334 FAFNFPN
+334 
-341 TPVKMEILG
+341 
-350 KKDIETTTISN
+350 
-361 FHSQVNRTYCC
+361 
-372 GTYRAGPMRQISLV
+372 
-386 GAVDEEVGDYFPE
+386 
-399 FLDMLEESPFLR
+399 
-411 MTLPWGTL
+411 
-419 SSLRLQ
+419 
-425 CRSQS
+425 
-430 DDGPI
+430 
-435 MWVRPGEQMIPTA
+435 
-448 DMPKSPFKRR
+448 
-458 RSMNEIKNLQY
+458 
-469 LPRTSEPREVLFE
+469 
-482 DRTRAH
+482 
-488 ADHVGQGFDWQSTA
+488 
-502 AVGVLKAVQFGEW
+502 
-515 SDQPRITKDVVCFHA
+515 
-530 EDFTDVV
+530 
-537 QRLQL
+537 
-542 DLHEPPVSQIGAYD
+542 IGAYD
-556 QQIWEKSI
+556 QQIWEKAV
-564 EQTEMKGFKS
+564 EQTQMKGFKN

-588 VDLIRGSTFAK
+588 VDLISGSTFAK

-641 LYVMQVVAVVLYFMM
+641 LYVMQVVAVVLYFMV
-656 PVVNASEVMGP
+656 PVVSASEVMGP
-667 MCLMLLMGTVHC
+667 LCLMLLLGTVHC
-679 QIVSTQINKPSG
+679 QIVSTQVNRPAG

-697 RRRIRRV
+697 RRRKLRKPVGVDGNSWSPPDRTSKEEQPGSASLLTNLSSLLFQRRNRRV

-715 NGVNAVNN
+715 SGVTAEGD
-723 GIKHRHA
+723 GIKPRWA
-730 RSEYR
+730 RSEHR

-740 EKNKL
+740 EKSKL
-745 SDGEKSHQDDCT
+745 SDGEKSHQDDGT
-757 NRGGVSD
+757 NRDGVSD

-771 AEAMAQRILLRQN
+771 AEATTQRILLHHSM
-784 VEGASSDNSYEE
+784 EGASSDNSYEE
-796 KKRPLVSLNQAVS
+796 KRRRPLVSLNQAVS

-824 VESELES
+824 VESELEC
-831 TLYSQDSRSCGSV
+831 TLYRQDPRPCLGAAP
-844 GSRSCSV
+844 RSCSV
-851 TRRDSESTRHDSETE
+851 SRRDSESTRRDSESTRQDSETE

-878 CRSSCTSDSEEMT
+878 CRSSGTSDSEE
-891 VRGTRRDLK
+891 RSARDCRRDLK

-945 IMSRVNAYQQGVGYQ
+945 IMSRVNAHQQGVGYQ

-981 ADNLEQLCSFSL
+981 TDNLEQLCSISL
-993 KELLHIF
+993 MELLHIF
-1000 CGAPASTPVIVL
+1000 CGAPASIPVLIL

-1054 RKAKKYEIPHFR
+1054 RKARKYEIPHFR

-1115 KGHKTFLN
+1115 KGHKTFLS

-1129 FLIWEAALLLFLLR
+1129 FLMWEAALLLFLLR

-1190 LSTKLLKELDT
+1190 LSTKLLKELDS

>member
-1 MAAQVAAV
+1 MAA
-9 RAVSRAPEEPPPL
+9 
-22 PSGGPARP
+22 
-30 ASGQRAAAA
+30 
-39 GPLRRGGGRQ
+39 
-49 AGPAEPAAAGG
+49 
-60 ARPGGAAA
+60 
-68 PGRPARP
+68 
-75 ARHRR
+75 
-80 ALHLLPRSACRRPPR
+80 
-95 SRSAATTTTGI
+95 
-106 VPPPAPSPA
+106 
-115 AWQPGSRRRRGGAA
+115 
-129 PADGAAGRPSK
+129 
-140 RETPDENGKTQRAD
+140 PDRDAISWYQ
-154 SLIMKKIKKKKKKKH
+154 KK
-169 REDVRGKRLKMYNK
+169 
-183 EVQTVCAG
+183 
-191 LTRIDK
+191 
-197 ETLSQGQC
+197 
-205 NNLEMNKESFRYLKD
+205 
-220 EQLCR
+220 
-225 LNLGMQ
+225 
-231 EYRIPQGVQTP
+231 
-242 FVTHQEHS
+242 
-250 VRSSFLKTGTKFSN
+250 
-264 FIHEEHQSNGGALVL
+264 
-279 HAYMDELS
+279 
-287 FLSPVEMER
+287 
-296 FAEEFLALSFSENDK
+296 
-311 NAAYYALAIVHGAA
+311 
-325 AYLPDFLDY
+325 
-334 FAFNFPN
+334 
-341 TPVKMEILG
+341 
-350 KKDIETTTISN
+350 
-361 FHSQVNRTYCC
+361 
-372 GTYRAGPMRQISLV
+372 
-386 GAVDEEVGDYFPE
+386 
-399 FLDMLEESPFLR
+399 
-411 MTLPWGTL
+411 
-419 SSLRLQ
+419 
-425 CRSQS
+425 
-430 DDGPI
+430 
-435 MWVRPGEQMIPTA
+435 
-448 DMPKSPFKRR
+448 
-458 RSMNEIKNLQY
+458 
-469 LPRTSEPREVLFE
+469 
-482 DRTRAH
+482 
-488 ADHVGQGFDWQSTA
+488 
-502 AVGVLKAVQFGEW
+502 
-515 SDQPRITKDVVCFHA
+515 
-530 EDFTDVV
+530 
-537 QRLQL
+537 
-542 DLHEPPVSQIGAYD
+542 IGAYD

-564 EQTEMKGFKS
+564 EHTEMKGLKS

-641 LYVMQVVAVVLYFMM
+641 LYVMQVIAVVLYFMM

-679 QIVSTQINKPSG
+679 QIVSTQINRPSG
-691 NNGLSR
+691 SNGLSR

-715 NGVNAVNN
+715 NSVNGVNN
-723 GIKHRHA
+723 GIKHRPA

-740 EKNKL
+740 EKKKL

-764 ELSSEED
+764 ELSSEEE
-771 AEAMAQRILLRQN
+771 AEAMAQRLLVHQN
-784 VEGASSDNSYEE
+784 LEGASSDNSCEE
-796 KKRPLVSLNQAVS
+796 KKERPLVSLNQAVS
-809 QVKQALKGA
+809 QVKEALKNT

-824 VESELES
+824 MESELES
-831 TLYSQDSRSCGSV
+831 TLYGQDLRSCINM
-844 GSRSCSV
+844 GSRGCSV
-851 TRRDSESTRHDSETE
+851 IRRDSESTRHDSETE

-878 CRSSCTSDSEEMT
+878 CRSSCTSDSEEIT
-891 VRGTRRDLK
+891 VRDSRRDAK
-900 EDVFQQNHLFWLQN
+900 EDVFQQKHLFWLQN

-960 MLGNIIT
+960 MLGNILT

-981 ADNLEQLCSFSL
+981 ADNLEQLCSISL

-1000 CGAPASTPVIVL
+1000 CGAPASTPVLVL

-1054 RKAKKYEIPHFR
+1054 RKARKYEIPHFR

-1098 VFLLALSI
+1098 IFLLALSI

-1163 EQINLYLKME
+1163 EQINLFLKME

>member
-1 MAAQVAAV
+1 MA
-9 RAVSRAPEEPPPL
+9 SRDRDAI
-22 PSGGPARP
+22 SWY
-30 ASGQRAAAA
+30 Q
-39 GPLRRGGGRQ
+39 
-49 AGPAEPAAAGG
+49 
-60 ARPGGAAA
+60 
-68 PGRPARP
+68 
-75 ARHRR
+75 
-80 ALHLLPRSACRRPPR
+80 
-95 SRSAATTTTGI
+95 
-106 VPPPAPSPA
+106 
-115 AWQPGSRRRRGGAA
+115 
-129 PADGAAGRPSK
+129 
-140 RETPDENGKTQRAD
+140 
-154 SLIMKKIKKKKKKKH
+154 KK
-169 REDVRGKRLKMYNK
+169 
-183 EVQTVCAG
+183 
-191 LTRIDK
+191 
-197 ETLSQGQC
+197 
-205 NNLEMNKESFRYLKD
+205 
-220 EQLCR
+220 
-225 LNLGMQ
+225 
-231 EYRIPQGVQTP
+231 
-242 FVTHQEHS
+242 
-250 VRSSFLKTGTKFSN
+250 
-264 FIHEEHQSNGGALVL
+264 
-279 HAYMDELS
+279 
-287 FLSPVEMER
+287 
-296 FAEEFLALSFSENDK
+296 
-311 NAAYYALAIVHGAA
+311 
-325 AYLPDFLDY
+325 
-334 FAFNFPN
+334 
-341 TPVKMEILG
+341 
-350 KKDIETTTISN
+350 
-361 FHSQVNRTYCC
+361 
-372 GTYRAGPMRQISLV
+372 
-386 GAVDEEVGDYFPE
+386 
-399 FLDMLEESPFLR
+399 
-411 MTLPWGTL
+411 
-419 SSLRLQ
+419 
-425 CRSQS
+425 
-430 DDGPI
+430 
-435 MWVRPGEQMIPTA
+435 
-448 DMPKSPFKRR
+448 
-458 RSMNEIKNLQY
+458 
-469 LPRTSEPREVLFE
+469 
-482 DRTRAH
+482 
-488 ADHVGQGFDWQSTA
+488 
-502 AVGVLKAVQFGEW
+502 
-515 SDQPRITKDVVCFHA
+515 
-530 EDFTDVV
+530 
-537 QRLQL
+537 
-542 DLHEPPVSQIGAYD
+542 IGAYD

-564 EQTEMKGFKS
+564 EQTEMKGFKN

-641 LYVMQVVAVVLYFMM
+641 LYVMQVIAVVLYFMM

-745 SDGEKSHQDDCT
+745 SDEEKSHQDDCT

-771 AEAMAQRILLRQN
+771 AEAMAQRILLHQN

-796 KKRPLVSLNQAVS
+796 KRPLVSLNQAVS

-831 TLYSQDSRSCGSV
+831 TLYSQDMRSCISV
-844 GSRSCSV
+844 GSRSCSA

-960 MLGNIIT
+960 MLGNVIT

-981 ADNLEQLCSFSL
+981 TDNLEQLCSISL

-1054 RKAKKYEIPHFR
+1054 RKARKYEIPHFR

-1098 VFLLALSI
+1098 IFLLALSI

>member
-1 MAAQVAAV
+1 MA
-9 RAVSRAPEEPPPL
+9 SRDRDAI
-22 PSGGPARP
+22 SWY
-30 ASGQRAAAA
+30 Q
-39 GPLRRGGGRQ
+39 
-49 AGPAEPAAAGG
+49 
-60 ARPGGAAA
+60 
-68 PGRPARP
+68 
-75 ARHRR
+75 
-80 ALHLLPRSACRRPPR
+80 
-95 SRSAATTTTGI
+95 
-106 VPPPAPSPA
+106 
-115 AWQPGSRRRRGGAA
+115 
-129 PADGAAGRPSK
+129 
-140 RETPDENGKTQRAD
+140 
-154 SLIMKKIKKKKKKKH
+154 KK
-169 REDVRGKRLKMYNK
+169 
-183 EVQTVCAG
+183 
-191 LTRIDK
+191 
-197 ETLSQGQC
+197 
-205 NNLEMNKESFRYLKD
+205 
-220 EQLCR
+220 
-225 LNLGMQ
+225 
-231 EYRIPQGVQTP
+231 
-242 FVTHQEHS
+242 
-250 VRSSFLKTGTKFSN
+250 
-264 FIHEEHQSNGGALVL
+264 
-279 HAYMDELS
+279 
-287 FLSPVEMER
+287 
-296 FAEEFLALSFSENDK
+296 
-311 NAAYYALAIVHGAA
+311 
-325 AYLPDFLDY
+325 
-334 FAFNFPN
+334 
-341 TPVKMEILG
+341 
-350 KKDIETTTISN
+350 
-361 FHSQVNRTYCC
+361 
-372 GTYRAGPMRQISLV
+372 
-386 GAVDEEVGDYFPE
+386 
-399 FLDMLEESPFLR
+399 
-411 MTLPWGTL
+411 
-419 SSLRLQ
+419 
-425 CRSQS
+425 
-430 DDGPI
+430 
-435 MWVRPGEQMIPTA
+435 
-448 DMPKSPFKRR
+448 
-458 RSMNEIKNLQY
+458 
-469 LPRTSEPREVLFE
+469 
-482 DRTRAH
+482 
-488 ADHVGQGFDWQSTA
+488 
-502 AVGVLKAVQFGEW
+502 
-515 SDQPRITKDVVCFHA
+515 
-530 EDFTDVV
+530 
-537 QRLQL
+537 
-542 DLHEPPVSQIGAYD
+542 IGAYD

-564 EQTEMKGFKS
+564 EQTEMKVTAAAGRSPGSAPLAANRPLFSASQGFKN

-641 LYVMQVVAVVLYFMM
+641 LYVMQVIAVVLYFMM

-745 SDGEKSHQDDCT
+745 SDEEKSHQDDCT

-771 AEAMAQRILLRQN
+771 AEAMAQRILLHQN

-796 KKRPLVSLNQAVS
+796 KRPLVSLNQAVS

-831 TLYSQDSRSCGSV
+831 TLYSQDMRSCISV
-844 GSRSCSV
+844 GSRSCSA

-960 MLGNIIT
+960 MLGNVIT

-981 ADNLEQLCSFSL
+981 TDNLEQLCSISL

-1054 RKAKKYEIPHFR
+1054 RKARKYEIPHFR

-1098 VFLLALSI
+1098 IFLLALSI

>member
-1 MAAQVAAV
+1 MACRDAISWYQKKVSAARGG
-9 RAVSRAPEEPPPL
+9 RARARPCPQPPL
-22 PSGGPARP
+22 PADRGLRPADMGEGRGADPDEGSGG
-30 ASGQRAAAA
+30 
-39 GPLRRGGGRQ
+39 
-49 AGPAEPAAAGG
+49 E
-60 ARPGGAAA
+60 
-68 PGRPARP
+68 
-75 ARHRR
+75 
-80 ALHLLPRSACRRPPR
+80 
-95 SRSAATTTTGI
+95 
-106 VPPPAPSPA
+106 
-115 AWQPGSRRRRGGAA
+115 GGAA
-129 PADGAAGRPSK
+129 PAPLAANS
-140 RETPDENGKTQRAD
+140 A
-154 SLIMKKIKKKKKKKH
+154 
-169 REDVRGKRLKMYNK
+169 
-183 EVQTVCAG
+183 VCSA
-191 LTRIDK
+191 
-197 ETLSQGQC
+197 
-205 NNLEMNKESFRYLKD
+205 
-220 EQLCR
+220 
-225 LNLGMQ
+225 
-231 EYRIPQGVQTP
+231 PQG
-242 FVTHQEHS
+242 F
-250 VRSSFLKTGTKFSN
+250 
-264 FIHEEHQSNGGALVL
+264 
-279 HAYMDELS
+279 
-287 FLSPVEMER
+287 
-296 FAEEFLALSFSENDK
+296 K
-311 NAAYYALAIVHGAA
+311 N
-325 AYLPDFLDY
+325 
-334 FAFNFPN
+334 
-341 TPVKMEILG
+341 
-350 KKDIETTTISN
+350 
-361 FHSQVNRTYCC
+361 
-372 GTYRAGPMRQISLV
+372 
-386 GAVDEEVGDYFPE
+386 
-399 FLDMLEESPFLR
+399 
-411 MTLPWGTL
+411 
-419 SSLRLQ
+419 
-425 CRSQS
+425 
-430 DDGPI
+430 
-435 MWVRPGEQMIPTA
+435 
-448 DMPKSPFKRR
+448 
-458 RSMNEIKNLQY
+458 
-469 LPRTSEPREVLFE
+469 
-482 DRTRAH
+482 
-488 ADHVGQGFDWQSTA
+488 
-502 AVGVLKAVQFGEW
+502 
-515 SDQPRITKDVVCFHA
+515 
-530 EDFTDVV
+530 
-537 QRLQL
+537 
-542 DLHEPPVSQIGAYD
+542 
-556 QQIWEKSI
+556 
-564 EQTEMKGFKS
+564 

-588 VDLIRGSTFAK
+588 VDLISGSTFAK

-641 LYVMQVVAVVLYFMM
+641 LYVMQVVAVVLYFMV
-656 PVVNASEVMGP
+656 PVVSASEVMGP
-667 MCLMLLMGTVHC
+667 MCLMLLLGTVHC
-679 QIVSTQINKPSG
+679 QIVSTQVNRPAG

-697 RRRIRRV
+697 RRRNRRV

-715 NGVNAVNN
+715 SAVDDC
-723 GIKHRHA
+723 IKPRQP
-730 RSEYR
+730 RSEHR
-735 LLHFK
+735 LLHSK
-740 EKNKL
+740 EKSKL
-745 SDGEKSHQDDCT
+745 SDGEKSHQDDGT
-757 NRGGVSD
+757 NRDGVSD

-771 AEAMAQRILLRQN
+771 AGAMAQRILLRHSM
-784 VEGASSDNSYEE
+784 EGASSDNSYEE
-796 KKRPLVSLNQAVS
+796 KKKRPLVSLNQAVS

-831 TLYSQDSRSCGSV
+831 TLYRQDPRSCLSV
-844 GSRSCSV
+844 GPRSCSV
-851 TRRDSESTRHDSETE
+851 SRRDSESTRQDSETE

-878 CRSSCTSDSEEMT
+878 CRSSGTSDSEE
-891 VRGTRRDLK
+891 RSARDSRRDLK

-945 IMSRVNAYQQGVGYQ
+945 IMSRVNAHQQGVGYQ

-981 ADNLEQLCSFSL
+981 TDNLEQLCSISL
-993 KELLHIF
+993 MELLHIF
-1000 CGAPASTPVIVL
+1000 CGAPASTPVLIL

-1054 RKAKKYEIPHFR
+1054 RKARKYEIPHFR

-1129 FLIWEAALLLFLLR
+1129 FLMWEAALLLFLLR

-1190 LSTKLLKELDT
+1190 LSTKLLKELDS

>member
-22 PSGGPARP
+22 PSGDRPGRPRGGGRRRRGPPGETAGGKRARLSQQLLAGPGPAEPLPPAALPGLPAAAGLFTFSPLSLPPPAALEERRHHHHRHRP
-30 ASGQRAAAA
+30 AAA
-39 GPLRRGGGRQ
+39 GP
-49 AGPAEPAAAGG
+49 E
-60 ARPGGAAA
+60 
-68 PGRPARP
+68 PGRPA
-75 ARHRR
+75 A
-80 ALHLLPRSACRRPPR
+80 
-95 SRSAATTTTGI
+95 G
-106 VPPPAPSPA
+106 
-115 AWQPGSRRRRGGAA
+115 QPQKARRGS

-154 SLIMKKIKKKKKKKH
+154 GLIMKKIKKKKKKKH
-169 REDVRGKRLKMYNK
+169 REDMRGKRLKMYNK

-205 NNLEMNKESFRYLKD
+205 DNLEMNKESFRYLKD

-564 EQTEMKGFKS
+564 EQTEMKGFKN

-641 LYVMQVVAVVLYFMM
+641 LYVMQV
-656 PVVNASEVMGP
+656 
-667 MCLMLLMGTVHC
+667 
-679 QIVSTQINKPSG
+679 STQINKPSG

-723 GIKHRHA
+723 GIKHRHG

-796 KKRPLVSLNQAVS
+796 KKKRPLVSLNQAVS

-831 TLYSQDSRSCGSV
+831 TLYSQDSRSCISV

-878 CRSSCTSDSEEMT
+878 CRSSCTSDSEEVT

-981 ADNLEQLCSFSL
+981 TDNLEQLCSISL
-993 KELLHIF
+993 TELLHIF

-1054 RKAKKYEIPHFR
+1054 RKARKYEIPHFR

-1098 VFLLALSI
+1098 IFLLALSI

-1153 KYSNISILLT
+1153 KYSSISILLT